1 MYESMTYEDIL
12 ERMLNRI
19 PDTYDKREGSII
31 YNALAPAAVELQNMY
46 IQLDVT
52 LNEAFADTASREYLV
67 KRAAERGLEPYPA
80 TYSIVQGEFT
90 PSSVEIPIGARFSC
104 STLNYMV
111 NEKINAGTYKLQ
123 CESTGEQGNIPFG
136 DLIPIN
142 YIDGLETAK
151 ITEVLI
157 PGEDEE
163 SVEDL
168 RKRYFNSFDQQ
179 AFGGNIADYQ
189 QKTNALDG
197 VGACKVYPVWNGG
210 GTVKL
215 IILDAEYNTPS
226 SELVKTVQNAIDPS
240 EQGTGLGLAP
250 IGHIVTVEGAT
261 SEKINIQTVFTF
273 NKGYQLESALP
284 SLQAAID
291 QYLKELRETWQNE
304 NGLIVRI
311 SQIESRLLDC
321 NEIVDIQDT
330 KINGAAKN
338 LTLSDTQ
345 VPVRGTI
352 NGK

>member
-1 MYESMTYEDIL
+1 MYESVTYEDIL
-12 ERMLNRI
+12 QRMLNRI
-19 PDTYDKREGSII
+19 PDTFDKREGSMI
-31 YNALAPAAVELQNMY
+31 YNALAPAAIELQNMY

-67 KRAAERGLEPYPA
+67 KRAAERGISPYPA
-80 TYSIVQGEFT
+80 TYAVVRGKFT
-90 PSSVEIPIGARFSC
+90 PSSVEISLGARFSC
-104 STLNYMV
+104 SSLNYSV
-111 NEKINAGTYKLQ
+111 TEKISSGTYKLQ
-123 CESTGEQGNIPFG
+123 CESTGERGNISSG

-163 SVEDL
+163 SAEAL
-168 RKRYFNSFDQQ
+168 RKRYFDSFDQQ

-215 IILDAEYNTPS
+215 VILDAEYNAPS
-226 SELVKTVQNAIDPS
+226 SELVKSVQNAIDPP

-250 IGHIVTVEGAT
+250 IGHVVTVTGAT
-261 SEKINIQTVFTF
+261 NQIVNIQTTFTF
-273 NKGYQLESALP
+273 NQGYELETSLP
-284 SLQAAID
+284 SLQVAIE
-291 QYLKELRETWQNE
+291 QYLEELRQTWQDE

-321 NEIVDIQDT
+321 DEIVDIQDT
-330 KINGAAKN
+330 KINSIAKN